1 MASTLRPGTSRPPN
15 SLIGSQDESYSNTYM
30 TYATMY
36 VYTKHLGIFVG
47 ATQTAT
53 TGGFSFKDL
62 QQPDPKSDLCFGQT
76 DLGPFFAIPMIYF
89 EGQQF

>member
-1 MASTLRPGTSRPPN
+1 
-15 SLIGSQDESYSNTYM
+15 M

-89 EGQQF
+89 EGQQFWVRVA